1 MMRFDRQLIA
11 NFEWLLPT
19 ATAAICAFGIA
30 TLYSATYDPSGEVS
44 PIVMR
49 QLAWLGIGASI
60 MLLVL
65 VVDYRTLDRFAY
77 VLYGLGLVMLLMVP
91 FAGVVGGGAQR
102 WLRIGPFA
110 VQPSEFMK
118 LLLVLALARYFSRV
132 PPAPR
137 GLGVQ
142 RGILVPLAI
151 AAPAAAVILLQ
162 PDLGTVCVLL
172 IIAVSMSLI
181 AGARLMPF
189 VTVFAGGLASGPVL
203 WHYLKPYQQQ
213 RILTFLDPERDPL
226 GAGYHI
232 IQSRIAVGSG
242 ELWGK
247 GFLHGTQNQL
257 HFLPE
262 QHTDFIFSVFAEEWG
277 FIGGVTLLG
286 LYLILLL
293 RGLLIVSRSR
303 DTFGALVCVGVVSTI
318 FWQLATN
325 VGMTTGLLPVVGIPL
340 PLFSYGGSS
349 LITLLTGIGIV
360 MNVHMRRFRFTR
372 GGAL

>member
-1 MMRFDRQLIA
+1 MRFDRQLIA
-11 NFEWLLPT
+11 NFEWVLPAVT
-19 ATAAICAFGIA
+19 GAICALGLA

-49 QLAWLGIGASI
+49 QLAWLGVGTVA
-60 MLLVL
+60 MLVM
-65 VVDYRTLDRFAY
+65 VAVDYRTLERFAY
-77 VLYGLGLVMLLMVP
+77 VLYAIGIGLLLLVPV
-91 FAGVVGGGAQR
+91 AGVVGGGAQR
-102 WLRIGPFA
+102 WLRVGPVS

-118 LLLVLALARYFSRV
+118 ILLVLALGRYFSRAPV
-132 PPAPR
+132 SPR

-142 RGILVPLAI
+142 RGLLVPMLVTL
-151 AAPAAAVILLQ
+151 PAAVAILLQ

-172 IIAVSMSLI
+172 IITISMAVM

-189 VTVFAGGLASGPVL
+189 VTIFAGLLASGPVL
-203 WHYLKPYQQQ
+203 WHYLRPYQQG
-213 RILTFLDPERDPL
+213 RILTFVDPQRDPL

-242 ELWGK
+242 EFWGK
-247 GFLHGTQNQL
+247 GFLQGTQNQL

-277 FIGGVTLLG
+277 FVGAVTLLG
-286 LYLILLL
+286 FYVALLL
-293 RGLLIVSRSR
+293 RGLLAVSRAR
-303 DTFGALVCVGVVSTI
+303 DTFGALVCCGVIATI

-349 LITLLTGIGIV
+349 LVSLLAGIGIV